1 MLEGER
7 AQALETS
14 ARNKSQKP
22 DGKKHVE
29 VKKMTQ
35 HKRIPKTPI
44 SREEFMRTEKLLK
57 KRWKESFE
65 KAQKALN
72 QDKSAQK
79 AFTREQIEKYLIAC
93 EELAE
98 FEYTHVII

>member
-1 MLEGER
+1 MLVGER
-7 AQALETS
+7 AQALDTS
-14 ARNKSQKP
+14 ARKKTQQP
-22 DGKKHVE
+22 DGEKHIE

-35 HKRIPKTPI
+35 HKQIPKTPI

-72 QDKSAQK
+72 QDKNAQK
-79 AFTREQIEKYLIAC
+79 AFTREQIENYLIAF
-93 EELAE
+93 EELSE
-98 FEYTHVII
+98 FEYTHVLI